1 MIELLLLV
9 LLHAYVEISSIYL
22 TFQQQIKNP
31 DIRNGS
37 IFNLLRNDFWGQ
49 DIKLVDSHKS
59 FRPVTV
65 LSFRINYSLHG
76 LEPYGYHAVN
86 TIIYGLACFSFW
98 RFTSQW
104 LNADGN
110 DLFYSNSD

>member
-1 MIELLLLV
+1 MH
-9 LLHAYVEISSIYL
+9 LHHENACILNDSPNL
-22 TFQQQIKNP
+22 NKNP

-65 LSFRINYSLHG
+65 LSFRINYSIHG

-86 TIIYGLACFSFW
+86 IIIYAFSCMSFW

-104 LNADGN
+104 LDADGII
-110 DLFYSNSD
+110 F